1 MKRSPP
7 TCRRASAQGW
17 LLSGASRHSPAG
29 RVALGSDEP
38 QQRAADVDDWSIPD
52 EAVVSLAAV
61 TLLLQAEARG
71 SGRRCSRLLL
81 TSEGNWSR
89 RADWRR
95 GDDPRACSC
104 RFPGGFARR
113 RRVALLAT
121 SRELVCCR
129 ETLHCRQRG
138 HQVKSGG
145 GVIASE

>member
-95 GDDPRACSC
+95 GMTRAHARAAS
-104 RFPGGFARR
+104 RAGSPGGAELRYWRRAENASVAAR
-113 RRVALLAT
+113 
-121 SRELVCCR
+121 
-129 ETLHCRQRG
+129 HCIAA
-138 HQVKSGG
+138 SA
-145 GVIASE
+145 VIR